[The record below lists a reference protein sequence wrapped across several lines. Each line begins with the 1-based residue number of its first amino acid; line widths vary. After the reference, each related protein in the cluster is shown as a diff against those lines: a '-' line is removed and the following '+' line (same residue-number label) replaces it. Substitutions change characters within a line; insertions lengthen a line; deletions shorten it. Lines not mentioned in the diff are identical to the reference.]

1 MLCWFLPYINMNQ
14 PCVHRC
20 SLPLE
25 PPSHLPLLLPL
36 HVVTEHWT
44 ELPCHKANF
53 HCAAS
58 ISSAHLSELQF
69 SKPGVLA
76 WFLANLLS
84 LLEKKLIYPHG
95 LKCHLY
101 DPKLIFI
108 SRISSMNSR
117 FRYFNWELNNLNWFY
132 VDILNLAHSNESD
145 LFENINP
152 IMSLPLRFPIA
163 PFINSSH
170 DLQALISHLLT
181 LSPLLTLLK
190 PRWLSFQC
198 CNKTPHSPS
207 LSHCLWYCFCLEH
220 LSPD

>member
-14 PCVHRC
+14 PWVHRC
-20 SLPLE
+20 PLP
-25 PPSHLPLLLPL
+25 PIYYPTYPSTLSQSAGRSS
-36 HVVTEHWT
+36 
-44 ELPCHKANF
+44 PCHKANF

-84 LLEKKLIYPHG
+84 LLEKKLIYLHG

-190 PRWLSFQC
+190 SHWLSFQC

-207 LSHCLWYCFCLEH
+207 LSHCLWYCFCLEY